1 MKRKLVT
8 LLTAGLATSMLFV
21 ACGGGA
27 EKPAE
32 GNNGGSASG
41 DSSSSGEN
49 RDLSK
54 PERIAAENPS
64 AVPETAKNR
73 TDTLIVGTTDP
84 KGEFVPV
91 YGSTTYDGWVNNL
104 IFDGLITNNEKGE
117 PVPNVAESYEI
128 SEDGK
133 TYTFKL
139 NQGIKFTNGEELK
152 AKDVAFTFTTI
163 CDPGYDGPRMDAVSN
178 LVGYEEYNKGD
189 ATSVE
194 GIKVVDDYT
203 IEFTNKEVDA
213 QGIWNYA
220 YGIMPESVYGFE
232 KGNFQAVKDKLLQ
245 PVGSGAYKFV
255 HFKPGQEVKFEKNPD
270 YWKGE
275 PKIPYIVMK
284 VTNAQT
290 LLQELMAGTVDIDRV
305 GAKPENIDPLK
316 QAGFLN
322 MDLYMQNGYGYMGMN
337 YGSDKV
343 KDPKVR
349 QALVY
354 GLNREGF
361 MQSYYQGYG
370 QVYNSHI
377 LPTSWA
383 YNPDV
388 PKYEY
393 NPEKANQLLDEA
405 GWKDT
410 NGNGTRDKD
419 GVELELQWLTYTD
432 SQYVDALIPI
442 VQQSWEQ
449 IGVKVTP
456 ELMEFGTMLD
466 KVDKREYDIF
476 NAAWNLSIDPD
487 PSGIFAIEQD
497 VPGGFNNVGWRDEE
511 ADALL
516 KKGKGTTNQDERK
529 KAYAEWQLKFS
540 EDVPYILLGNAQEM
554 FASSARVKGYQPS
567 TYIDWTHDVHK
578 LELVNE

>member
-1 MKRKLVT
+1 MKRKLVV
-8 LLTAGLATSMLFV
+8 LLTAGLAASMLFV

-27 EKPAE
+27 NNTAQ
-32 GNNGGSASG
+32 GNGNSSESGGTTK
-41 DSSSSGEN
+41 
-49 RDLSK
+49 DLSK
-54 PERIAAENPS
+54 PERIEASNPS
-64 AVPETAKNR
+64 ALPDAAKNR

-84 KGEFVPV
+84 KGEFVPI
-91 YGSTTYDGWVNNL
+91 YSSTLYDSWVNNL
-104 IFDGLITNNEKGE
+104 IFDGLISNNEKGE
-117 PVPNVAESYEI
+117 PVPNVAESYEV

-139 NQGIKFTNGEELK
+139 NKGIKFTNGQELT
-152 AKDVAFTFTTI
+152 AKDVAFTFTSI
-163 CDPGYDGPRMDAVSN
+163 CDPGYDGPRMDAVNN

-189 ATSVE
+189 ASSVE
-194 GIKVVDDYT
+194 GIKVIDDYT
-203 IEFTNKEVDA
+203 ISFTNKNVDA
-213 QGIWNYA
+213 AGIWNFS
-220 YGIMPESVYGFE
+220 YGIMPESVYKFE
-232 KGNFQAVKDKLLQ
+232 KGNFQAVKDKLLE

-322 MDLYMQNGYGYMGMN
+322 LDLYMQNGYGYIGLN

-349 QALVY
+349 QALLY
-354 GLNREGF
+354 GLNRDGF

-393 NPEKANQLLDEA
+393 NPEKAKELLDEA

-410 NGNGTRDKD
+410 NGNGVRDKD
-419 GVELELQWLTYTD
+419 GVELELQWLTYTG
-432 SQYVDALIPI
+432 SKYVDALIPI

-456 ELMEFGTMLD
+456 ELMEFGTMMD
-466 KVDKREYDIF
+466 KVNNREYDIF
-476 NAAWNLSIDPD
+476 NGAWNLSIDPD
-487 PSGIFAIEQD
+487 PSGIFAISQD
-497 VPGGFNNVGWRDEE
+497 VPGGFNNIGWRNEE
-511 ADALL
+511 ADKLL
-516 KKGKGTTNQDERK
+516 KEGKGTTNQEERK

-554 FASSARVKGYQPS
+554 FASNSRVKGYNPS
-567 TYIDWTHDVHK
+567 TYIDWTHDVYK
-578 LELVNE
+578 LELDNNK

>member
-1 MKRKLVT
+1 MKRKLVA
-8 LLTAGLATSMLFV
+8 LLTVGLAASMLFV

-27 EKPAE
+27 NNTAQ
-32 GNNGGSASG
+32 GNGNGSESG
-41 DSSSSGEN
+41 GTTK
-49 RDLSK
+49 DLSK
-54 PERIAAENPS
+54 PERIEASNPS
-64 AVPETAKNR
+64 ALPDAAKNR

-84 KGEFVPV
+84 KGEFVPI
-91 YGSTTYDGWVNNL
+91 YSSTLYDSWVNKL
-104 IFDGLITNNEKGE
+104 VFDGLITNNEKGE
-117 PVPNVAESYEI
+117 PIPNVAESYEV

-139 NQGIKFTNGEELK
+139 NKGIKFTNGQELT
-152 AKDVAFTFTTI
+152 AKDVAFTFTSI
-163 CDPGYDGPRMDAVSN
+163 CDPGYDGPRMDAVNN

-189 ATSVE
+189 AKSVE
-194 GIKVVDDYT
+194 GIKVIDDYT
-203 IEFTNKEVDA
+203 ISFTNKNTDA
-213 QGIWNYA
+213 AGIWNFG
-220 YGIMPESVYGFE
+220 YGIMPESVYKFE

-255 HFKPGQEVKFEKNPD
+255 HFKPGQEVKFEKNAD

-275 PKIPYIVMK
+275 PKIPYVVMK

-322 MDLYMQNGYGYMGMN
+322 LDLYMQNGYGYMGLN

-349 QALVY
+349 QALLY

-393 NPEKANQLLDEA
+393 NPEKAKELLDEA

-410 NGNGTRDKD
+410 NGNGVRDKD
-419 GVELELQWLTYTD
+419 GVELELQWLTYTG
-432 SQYVDALIPI
+432 SKYVDALIPI

-456 ELMEFGTMLD
+456 ELMEFGTMMD
-466 KVDKREYDIF
+466 KVNNREYDIF
-476 NAAWNLSIDPD
+476 NGAWNLSIDPD
-487 PSGIFAIEQD
+487 PSGIFAISQD
-497 VPGGFNNVGWRDEE
+497 VPGGFNNIGWRNEE
-511 ADALL
+511 ADKLL
-516 KKGKGTTNQDERK
+516 KEGKGTTNQEERK

-554 FASSARVKGYQPS
+554 FASNSRVKGYNPS
-567 TYIDWTHDVHK
+567 TYIDWTHDVYK
-578 LELVNE
+578 LELDNNK

>member
-32 GNNGGSASG
+32 GNNNGSSSG
-41 DSSSSGEN
+41 SSSGET

-54 PERIAAENPS
+54 PERIEATNPS
-64 AVPETAKNR
+64 ALPEAAKNR

-84 KGEFVPV
+84 KGEFVPI
-91 YGSTTYDGWVNNL
+91 YGSTKYDSWVNEL
-104 IFDGLITNNEKGE
+104 IFSGLISNNEKGE
-117 PVPNVAESYEI
+117 PIPDVAESFEV

-139 NQGIKFTNGEELK
+139 NKGIKFTNGEELK
-152 AKDVAFTFTTI
+152 AKDVAFTFTSI
-163 CDPGYDGPRMDAVSN
+163 CDPGYDGPRMDAVRN

-194 GIKVVDDYT
+194 GIKVIDDYT

-213 QGIWNYA
+213 KGIWNFE
-220 YGIMPESVYGFE
+220 YGIMPESVYAFE

-245 PVGSGAYKFV
+245 PVGSGPYKFV
-255 HFKPGQEVKFEKNPD
+255 HFKQGQEVKFEKNPD

-275 PKIPYIVMK
+275 PKIPYVVMK

-305 GAKPENIDPLK
+305 GATPENIEPLK

-337 YGSDKV
+337 FGSDKV

-354 GLNREGF
+354 GLNRQGF
-361 MQSYYQGYG
+361 MDSYYQGYG

-393 NPEKANQLLDEA
+393 NPDKANELLDEA

-410 NGNGTRDKD
+410 NGNGVRDKD

-432 SQYVDALIPI
+432 SKYVDSLIPI

-476 NAAWNLSIDPD
+476 NAAWSLSIDPD
-487 PSGIFAIEQD
+487 PSELFTIAQD
-497 VPGGFNNVGWRDEE
+497 VPGGFNNVGWRNEE
-511 ADALL
+511 ADKLL
-516 KKGKGTTNQDERK
+516 KEGKSTIDQEARK
-529 KAYAEWQLKFS
+529 KAYYEWQLKFS
-540 EDVPYILLGNAQEM
+540 EDLPYILLGNAQEM
-554 FASSARVKGYQPS
+554 FASSSRVKGYQPS
-567 TYIDWTHDVHK
+567 TYIDWTYDIHK

>member
-1 MKRKLVT
+1 MKRKLVI
-8 LLTAGLATSMLFV
+8 LLTAGLAASMLFV

-27 EKPAE
+27 NNATE
-32 GNNGGSASG
+32 GNSNGSESG
-41 DSSSSGEN
+41 GTTK
-49 RDLSK
+49 DLSK
-54 PERIAAENPS
+54 PERIEASNPS
-64 AVPETAKNR
+64 ALPDAAKNR

-84 KGEFVPV
+84 KGEFVPI
-91 YGSTTYDGWVNNL
+91 YSSTLYDSWVNNL
-104 IFDGLITNNEKGE
+104 VFDGLIYNNEKGE
-117 PVPNVAESYEI
+117 PVPNVAESYEV

-139 NQGIKFTNGEELK
+139 NKGIKFTNGQELT
-152 AKDVAFTFTTI
+152 AKDVAFTFTSI

-189 ATSVE
+189 AKNVE
-194 GIKVVDDYT
+194 GIKVIDDYT
-203 IEFTNKEVDA
+203 ISFTNKNVDA
-213 QGIWNYA
+213 AGIWNFE
-220 YGIMPESVYGFE
+220 YGIMPESVYKFE
-232 KGNFQAVKDKLLQ
+232 KGNFQAVKDKLLE

-322 MDLYMQNGYGYMGMN
+322 LDLYMKNGYGYIGLN

-349 QALVY
+349 QALLY

-393 NPEKANQLLDEA
+393 NPEKAKELLDEA

-410 NGNGTRDKD
+410 NGNGVRDKD
-419 GVELELQWLTYTD
+419 GVELELQWLTYTG
-432 SQYVDALIPI
+432 SKYVDALIPI

-456 ELMEFGTMLD
+456 ELMEFGTMMD
-466 KVDKREYDIF
+466 KVNNREYDIF
-476 NAAWNLSIDPD
+476 NGAWNLSIDPD
-487 PSGIFAIEQD
+487 PSGIFAISQD
-497 VPGGFNNVGWRDEE
+497 VPGGFNNIGWRNEE
-511 ADALL
+511 ADKLL
-516 KKGKGTTNQDERK
+516 KEGKGTTNQEERK

-540 EDVPYILLGNAQEM
+540 EDVPYILIGDAQEM
-554 FASSARVKGYQPS
+554 FASNSRVKGYNPS
-567 TYIDWTHDVHK
+567 TYIDWTHDVYK
-578 LELVNE
+578 LELDNNK

>member
-1 MKRKLVT
+1 MKRKLVI
-8 LLTAGLATSMLFV
+8 LLTAGLAASMLFV

-27 EKPAE
+27 NNATE
-32 GNNGGSASG
+32 GNSNGSESG
-41 DSSSSGEN
+41 GTTK
-49 RDLSK
+49 DLSK
-54 PERIAAENPS
+54 PERIEASNPS
-64 AVPETAKNR
+64 AIPDAAKNR

-84 KGEFVPV
+84 KGEFVPI
-91 YGSTTYDGWVNNL
+91 YSSTLYDSWVNKL
-104 IFDGLITNNEKGE
+104 VFDGLISNNEKGE
-117 PVPNVAESYEI
+117 AVPNVAESYEV

-139 NQGIKFTNGEELK
+139 NKGIKFTNGQELT
-152 AKDVAFTFTTI
+152 AKDVAFTFTSI

-189 ATSVE
+189 AKSVE
-194 GIKVVDDYT
+194 GIKIIDDYT
-203 IEFTNKEVDA
+203 ISFTNKNVDA
-213 QGIWNYA
+213 AGIWNFE
-220 YGIMPESVYGFE
+220 YGIMPESVYKFE
-232 KGNFQAVKDKLLQ
+232 KGNFQAVKDKLLE

-322 MDLYMQNGYGYMGMN
+322 LDLYMQNGYGYMGLN

-349 QALVY
+349 QALLY

-410 NGNGTRDKD
+410 NGNGVRDKD
-419 GVELELQWLTYTD
+419 GVELELQWLTYTG
-432 SQYVDALIPI
+432 SKYVDALIPI

-456 ELMEFGTMLD
+456 ELMEFGTMMD
-466 KVDKREYDIF
+466 KVDSREYDIF
-476 NAAWNLSIDPD
+476 NGAWNLSIDPD
-487 PSGIFAIEQD
+487 PSGIFAISQD
-497 VPGGFNNVGWRDEE
+497 VPGGFNNIGWRNEE
-511 ADALL
+511 ADKLL
-516 KKGKGTTNQDERK
+516 KEGKGTTNQEERK

-554 FASSARVKGYQPS
+554 FASNSRVKGYNPS
-567 TYIDWTHDVHK
+567 TYIDWTHDVYK
-578 LELVNE
+578 LELDNNK

>member
-1 MKRKLVT
+1 MKRKLVI
-8 LLTAGLATSMLFV
+8 LLTAGLAASMLFV

-27 EKPAE
+27 NNATE
-32 GNNGGSASG
+32 GNSNGSESG
-41 DSSSSGEN
+41 GTTK
-49 RDLSK
+49 DLSK
-54 PERIAAENPS
+54 PERIEASNPS
-64 AVPETAKNR
+64 AIPDAAKNR

-84 KGEFVPV
+84 KGEFVPI
-91 YGSTTYDGWVNNL
+91 YSSTLYDSWVNKL
-104 IFDGLITNNEKGE
+104 VFDGLISNNEKGE
-117 PVPNVAESYEI
+117 AVPNVAESYEV

-139 NQGIKFTNGEELK
+139 NKGIKFTNGQELT
-152 AKDVAFTFTTI
+152 AKDVAFTFTSI

-189 ATSVE
+189 AKSVE
-194 GIKVVDDYT
+194 GIKVIDDYT
-203 IEFTNKEVDA
+203 ISFTNKNVDA
-213 QGIWNYA
+213 AGIWNFE
-220 YGIMPESVYGFE
+220 YGIMPESVYKFE
-232 KGNFQAVKDKLLQ
+232 KGNFQAVKDKLLE

-322 MDLYMQNGYGYMGMN
+322 LDLYMQNGYGYIGLN

-349 QALVY
+349 QALLY

-410 NGNGTRDKD
+410 NGNGVRDKD
-419 GVELELQWLTYTD
+419 GVELELQWLTYTG
-432 SQYVDALIPI
+432 SKYVDALIPI

-456 ELMEFGTMLD
+456 ELMEFGTMMD
-466 KVDKREYDIF
+466 KVNNREYDIF
-476 NAAWNLSIDPD
+476 NGAWNLSIDPD
-487 PSGIFAIEQD
+487 PSGIFAISQD
-497 VPGGFNNVGWRDEE
+497 VPGGFNNIGWRNEE
-511 ADALL
+511 ADKLL
-516 KKGKGTTNQDERK
+516 KEGKGTTNQEERK

-554 FASSARVKGYQPS
+554 FASNSRVKGYNPS
-567 TYIDWTHDVHK
+567 TYIDWTHDVYK
-578 LELVNE
+578 LELDNNK

>member
-1 MKRKLVT
+1 MKRKLVI
-8 LLTAGLATSMLFV
+8 LLTAGLAASMLFV

-27 EKPAE
+27 NNATE
-32 GNNGGSASG
+32 GNSNGSESG
-41 DSSSSGEN
+41 GTTK
-49 RDLSK
+49 DLSK
-54 PERIAAENPS
+54 PERIEASNPS
-64 AVPETAKNR
+64 AIPDAAKNR

-84 KGEFVPV
+84 KGEFVPI
-91 YGSTTYDGWVNNL
+91 YSSTLYDSWVNKL
-104 IFDGLITNNEKGE
+104 VFDGLISNNEKGE
-117 PVPNVAESYEI
+117 AVPNVAESYEV

-139 NQGIKFTNGEELK
+139 NKGIKFTNGQELT
-152 AKDVAFTFTTI
+152 AKDVAFTFTSI

-189 ATSVE
+189 AKSVE
-194 GIKVVDDYT
+194 GIKVIDDYT
-203 IEFTNKEVDA
+203 ISFTNKNVDA
-213 QGIWNYA
+213 AGIWNFE
-220 YGIMPESVYGFE
+220 YGIMPESVYKFE
-232 KGNFQAVKDKLLQ
+232 KGNFQAVKDKLLE

-322 MDLYMQNGYGYMGMN
+322 LDLYMQNGYGYIGLN

-349 QALVY
+349 QALLY

-393 NPEKANQLLDEA
+393 NPEKAKELLDEA

-410 NGNGTRDKD
+410 NGNGVRDKD
-419 GVELELQWLTYTD
+419 GVELELQWLTYTG
-432 SQYVDALIPI
+432 SKYVDALIPI

-456 ELMEFGTMLD
+456 ELMEFGTMMD
-466 KVDKREYDIF
+466 KVNNREYDIF
-476 NAAWNLSIDPD
+476 NGAWNLSIDPD
-487 PSGIFAIEQD
+487 PSGIFAISQD
-497 VPGGFNNVGWRDEE
+497 VPGGFNNIGWRNEE
-511 ADALL
+511 ADKLL
-516 KKGKGTTNQDERK
+516 KEGKGTTNQEERK

-554 FASSARVKGYQPS
+554 FASNARVKGYNPS
-567 TYIDWTHDVHK
+567 TYIDWTHDVYK
-578 LELVNE
+578 LELDSNK

>member
-1 MKRKLVT
+1 MKRKLVA
-8 LLTAGLATSMLFV
+8 LLTVGLAASMLFV
-21 ACGGGA
+21 ACGRGANNTAQGNGNGSESGGTT
-27 EKPAE
+27 K
-32 GNNGGSASG
+32 
-41 DSSSSGEN
+41 
-49 RDLSK
+49 DLSK
-54 PERIAAENPS
+54 PERIEASNPS
-64 AVPETAKNR
+64 ALPDAAKNR

-84 KGEFVPV
+84 KGEFVPI
-91 YGSTTYDGWVNNL
+91 YSSTLYDLWVNNL
-104 IFDGLITNNEKGE
+104 VFDGLITNNEKGE
-117 PVPNVAESYEI
+117 PIPNVAESYEV

-139 NQGIKFTNGEELK
+139 NKGIKFTNGQELT
-152 AKDVAFTFTTI
+152 AKDVAFTFTSI
-163 CDPGYDGPRMDAVSN
+163 CDPGYDGPRMDAVNN

-189 ATSVE
+189 AKSVE
-194 GIKVVDDYT
+194 GIKVIDDYT
-203 IEFTNKEVDA
+203 ISFTNKNTDA
-213 QGIWNYA
+213 AGIWNFG
-220 YGIMPESVYGFE
+220 YGIMPESVYKFE

-255 HFKPGQEVKFEKNPD
+255 HFKPGQEVKFEKNAD

-275 PKIPYIVMK
+275 PKIPYVVMK

-322 MDLYMQNGYGYMGMN
+322 LDLYMQNGYGYMGLN

-349 QALVY
+349 QALLY

-393 NPEKANQLLDEA
+393 NPEKAKELLDEA

-410 NGNGTRDKD
+410 NGNGVRDKD
-419 GVELELQWLTYTD
+419 GVELELQWLTYTG
-432 SQYVDALIPI
+432 SKYVDALIPI

-456 ELMEFGTMLD
+456 ELMEFGTMMD
-466 KVDKREYDIF
+466 KVNNREYDIF
-476 NAAWNLSIDPD
+476 NGAWNLSIDPD
-487 PSGIFAIEQD
+487 PSGIFAISQD
-497 VPGGFNNVGWRDEE
+497 VPGGFNNIGWRNEE
-511 ADALL
+511 ADKLL
-516 KKGKGTTNQDERK
+516 KEGKGTTNQEERK

-554 FASSARVKGYQPS
+554 FASNSRVKGYNPS
-567 TYIDWTHDVHK
+567 TYIDWTHDVYK
-578 LELVNE
+578 LELDNNK

>member
-1 MKRKLVT
+1 MKKRKLVA
-8 LLTAGLATSMLFV
+8 LLTAGLAASMLFV

-27 EKPAE
+27 NNTAQ
-32 GNNGGSASG
+32 GNGNGSESG
-41 DSSSSGEN
+41 GTTK
-49 RDLSK
+49 DLSK
-54 PERIAAENPS
+54 PERIEASNPS
-64 AVPETAKNR
+64 ALPDAAKNR

-84 KGEFVPV
+84 KDEFVPI
-91 YGSTTYDGWVNNL
+91 YSSTLYDLWVNNL
-104 IFDGLITNNEKGE
+104 IFDGLISNNEKGE
-117 PVPNVAESYEI
+117 PVPNVAESYEV

-139 NQGIKFTNGEELK
+139 NKGIKFTNGQELT
-152 AKDVAFTFTTI
+152 AKDVAFTFTSI
-163 CDPGYDGPRMDAVSN
+163 CDPGYDGPRMDAVNN

-189 ATSVE
+189 AKSVE
-194 GIKVVDDYT
+194 GIKVIDDYT
-203 IEFTNKEVDA
+203 ISFTNKNVDA
-213 QGIWNYA
+213 AGIWNFS

-232 KGNFQAVKDKLLQ
+232 KGNFQAVKDKLLE

-322 MDLYMQNGYGYMGMN
+322 LDLYMKNGYGYIGLN

-349 QALVY
+349 QALLY

-410 NGNGTRDKD
+410 NGNGVRDKD
-419 GVELELQWLTYTD
+419 GVELELQWLTYTG
-432 SQYVDALIPI
+432 SKYVDALIPI

-456 ELMEFGTMLD
+456 ELMEFGTMMD
-466 KVDKREYDIF
+466 KVNNREYDIF
-476 NAAWNLSIDPD
+476 NGAWNLSIDPD
-487 PSGIFAIEQD
+487 PSGIFAISQD
-497 VPGGFNNVGWRDEE
+497 VPGGFNNIGWRNEE
-511 ADALL
+511 ADKLL
-516 KKGKGTTNQDERK
+516 KEGKGTTNQEERK

-554 FASSARVKGYQPS
+554 FASNSRVKGYNPS
-567 TYIDWTHDVHK
+567 TYIDWTHDVYK
-578 LELVNE
+578 LELDNNK

>member
-1 MKRKLVT
+1 MKRKLVI
-8 LLTAGLATSMLFV
+8 LLTAGLAASMLFV

-27 EKPAE
+27 NNATE
-32 GNNGGSASG
+32 GNSNGSESG
-41 DSSSSGEN
+41 GTTK
-49 RDLSK
+49 DLSK
-54 PERIAAENPS
+54 PERIEASNPS
-64 AVPETAKNR
+64 AIPDAAKNR

-84 KGEFVPV
+84 KGEFVPI
-91 YGSTTYDGWVNNL
+91 YSSTLYDSWVNKL
-104 IFDGLITNNEKGE
+104 VFDGLISNNEKGE
-117 PVPNVAESYEI
+117 AVPNVAESYEV

-139 NQGIKFTNGEELK
+139 NKGIKFTNGQELT
-152 AKDVAFTFTTI
+152 AKDVAFTFTSI
-163 CDPGYDGPRMDAVSN
+163 CDPGYDGPRMDAVNN

-189 ATSVE
+189 AKSVE
-194 GIKVVDDYT
+194 GIKVIDDYT
-203 IEFTNKEVDA
+203 ISFTNKNVDA
-213 QGIWNYA
+213 AGIWNFS
-220 YGIMPESVYGFE
+220 YGIMPESVYKFE
-232 KGNFQAVKDKLLQ
+232 KGNFQAVKDKLLE

-322 MDLYMQNGYGYMGMN
+322 LDLYMQNGYGYIGLN

-349 QALVY
+349 QALLY

-410 NGNGTRDKD
+410 NGNGVRDKD
-419 GVELELQWLTYTD
+419 GVELELQWLTYTG
-432 SQYVDALIPI
+432 SKYVDALIPI

-456 ELMEFGTMLD
+456 ELMEFGTMMD
-466 KVDKREYDIF
+466 KVNNREYDIF
-476 NAAWNLSIDPD
+476 NGAWNLSIDPD
-487 PSGIFAIEQD
+487 PSGIFAISQD
-497 VPGGFNNVGWRDEE
+497 VPGGFNNIGWRNEE
-511 ADALL
+511 ADKLL
-516 KKGKGTTNQDERK
+516 KEGKGTTNQEERK

-554 FASSARVKGYQPS
+554 FASNARVKGYNPS
-567 TYIDWTHDVHK
+567 TYIDWTHDVYK
-578 LELVNE
+578 LELDNNK

>member
-1 MKRKLVT
+1 MKRKLVA

-27 EKPAE
+27 NNTAQ
-32 GNNGGSASG
+32 GNGNGSESG
-41 DSSSSGEN
+41 GTTK
-49 RDLSK
+49 DLSK
-54 PERIAAENPS
+54 PERIEASNPS
-64 AVPETAKNR
+64 ALPDVAKNR

-84 KGEFVPV
+84 KGEFVPI
-91 YGSTTYDGWVNNL
+91 YSSTTFDGWVNNL

-139 NQGIKFTNGEELK
+139 NKGIKFTNGQELT
-152 AKDVAFTFTTI
+152 AKDVAFTFTSI
-163 CDPGYDGPRMDAVSN
+163 CDPSYDGPRMDAVSN

-189 ATSVE
+189 SKSVE
-194 GIKVVDDYT
+194 GIKVIDDHT
-203 IEFTNKEVDA
+203 ISFTNKDVDLA
-213 QGIWNYA
+213 GIWNFS

-255 HFKPGQEVKFEKNPD
+255 HFKPGQEVKFEKNAD

-275 PKIPYIVMK
+275 PKIPYVVMK
-284 VTNAQT
+284 VTNGQT

-322 MDLYMQNGYGYMGMN
+322 MDFYMQNGYGFMGMN

-349 QALVY
+349 QALLY

-393 NPEKANQLLDEA
+393 NPEKAKELLDEA

-410 NGNGTRDKD
+410 NGNGIRDKD

-432 SQYVDALIPI
+432 SKYVDALIPI

-456 ELMEFGTMLD
+456 ELMEFGTMVD
-466 KVDKREYDIF
+466 KVDKREYDVF
-476 NAAWNLSIDPD
+476 NMAWNLSIDPD
-487 PSGIFAIEQD
+487 PSGIFAISQD
-497 VPGGFNNVGWRDEE
+497 VPGGFNNIGWRNEE
-511 ADALL
+511 ADKLL
-516 KKGKGTTNQDERK
+516 KEGKGTTNQEERK
-529 KAYAEWQLKFS
+529 KAYDEWQLKFS

-554 FASSARVKGYQPS
+554 FASSARVKGYNPS
-567 TYIDWTHDVHK
+567 TYIDWTHDIYK
-578 LELVNE
+578 LELDNNK

>member
-1 MKRKLVT
+1 MKKRKLVA
-8 LLTAGLATSMLFV
+8 LLTAGLAASMLFV

-27 EKPAE
+27 NNTAQ
-32 GNNGGSASG
+32 GNGNGSESG
-41 DSSSSGEN
+41 GTTK
-49 RDLSK
+49 DLSK
-54 PERIAAENPS
+54 PERIEASNPS
-64 AVPETAKNR
+64 ALPDAAKNR

-84 KGEFVPV
+84 KGEFVPI
-91 YGSTTYDGWVNNL
+91 YSSTLYDSWVNKL
-104 IFDGLITNNEKGE
+104 VFDGLITNNEKGE
-117 PVPNVAESYEI
+117 PIPNVAESYEV

-139 NQGIKFTNGEELK
+139 NKGIKFTNGQELT
-152 AKDVAFTFTTI
+152 AKDVAFTFTSI
-163 CDPGYDGPRMDAVSN
+163 CDPGYDGPRMDAVNN

-189 ATSVE
+189 ASSVE
-194 GIKVVDDYT
+194 GIKVIDDYT
-203 IEFTNKEVDA
+203 ISFTNKNTDVA
-213 QGIWNYA
+213 GIWNFE
-220 YGIMPESVYGFE
+220 YGIMPESVYKFE
-232 KGNFQAVKDKLLQ
+232 KGNFQAVKDKLLE

-255 HFKPGQEVKFEKNPD
+255 HFKPGQEVKFEKNAD

-322 MDLYMQNGYGYMGMN
+322 LDLYMQNGYGYMGLN

-349 QALVY
+349 QALLY

-393 NPEKANQLLDEA
+393 NPEKAKELLDEA

-410 NGNGTRDKD
+410 NGNGVRDKD
-419 GVELELQWLTYTD
+419 GVELELQWLTYTG
-432 SQYVDALIPI
+432 SKYVDALIPI

-456 ELMEFGTMLD
+456 ELMEFGTMMD
-466 KVDKREYDIF
+466 KVNNREYDIF
-476 NAAWNLSIDPD
+476 NGAWNLSIDPD
-487 PSGIFAIEQD
+487 PSGIFAISQD
-497 VPGGFNNVGWRDEE
+497 VPGGFNNIGWRNEE
-511 ADALL
+511 ADKLL
-516 KKGKGTTNQDERK
+516 KEGKGTTNQEERK

-554 FASSARVKGYQPS
+554 FASNSRVKGYNPS
-567 TYIDWTHDVHK
+567 TYIDWTHDIYK
-578 LELVNE
+578 LELDNNK

>member
-1 MKRKLVT
+1 MKRKLVI
-8 LLTAGLATSMLFV
+8 LLTAGLAASMLFV

-27 EKPAE
+27 NNATE
-32 GNNGGSASG
+32 GNSNGSESG
-41 DSSSSGEN
+41 GTTK
-49 RDLSK
+49 DLSK
-54 PERIAAENPS
+54 PERIEASNPS
-64 AVPETAKNR
+64 ALPDAAKNR

-84 KGEFVPV
+84 KGEFVPI
-91 YGSTTYDGWVNNL
+91 YSSTLYDSWVNNL
-104 IFDGLITNNEKGE
+104 VFDGLIYNNEKGE
-117 PVPNVAESYEI
+117 AVPNVAESYEV

-139 NQGIKFTNGEELK
+139 NKGIKFTNGQELT
-152 AKDVAFTFTTI
+152 AKDVAFTFTSI

-189 ATSVE
+189 AKNVE
-194 GIKVVDDYT
+194 GIKVIDDYT
-203 IEFTNKEVDA
+203 ISFTNKNVDA
-213 QGIWNYA
+213 AGIWNFE
-220 YGIMPESVYGFE
+220 YGIMPESVYKFE
-232 KGNFQAVKDKLLQ
+232 KGNFQAVKDKLLE

-255 HFKPGQEVKFEKNPD
+255 HFKPGQEVKFEKNTD

-322 MDLYMQNGYGYMGMN
+322 LDLYMKNGYGYIGLN

-349 QALVY
+349 QALLY

-393 NPEKANQLLDEA
+393 NPEKAKELLDEA

-410 NGNGTRDKD
+410 NGNGVRDKD
-419 GVELELQWLTYTD
+419 GVELELQWLTYTG
-432 SQYVDALIPI
+432 SKYVDALIPI

-456 ELMEFGTMLD
+456 ELMEFGTMMD
-466 KVDKREYDIF
+466 KVNNREYDIF
-476 NAAWNLSIDPD
+476 NGAWNLSIDPD
-487 PSGIFAIEQD
+487 PSGIFAISQD
-497 VPGGFNNVGWRDEE
+497 VPGGFNNIGWRNEE
-511 ADALL
+511 ADKLL
-516 KKGKGTTNQDERK
+516 KEGKGTTNQEERK

-540 EDVPYILLGNAQEM
+540 EDVPYILIGDAQEM
-554 FASSARVKGYQPS
+554 FASNSRVKGYNPS
-567 TYIDWTHDVHK
+567 TYIDWTHDVYK
-578 LELVNE
+578 LELDSNK

>member
-1 MKRKLVT
+1 MKRKLVV
-8 LLTAGLATSMLFV
+8 LLTAGLAASMLFV
-21 ACGGGA
+21 ACGGEA
-27 EKPAE
+27 NNTAQ
-32 GNNGGSASG
+32 GNGNSSESGGTTK
-41 DSSSSGEN
+41 
-49 RDLSK
+49 DLSK
-54 PERIAAENPS
+54 PERIEASNPS
-64 AVPETAKNR
+64 ALPDAAKNR

-84 KGEFVPV
+84 KGEFVPI
-91 YGSTTYDGWVNNL
+91 YSSTLYDSWVNNL
-104 IFDGLITNNEKGE
+104 IFDGLISNNEKGE
-117 PVPNVAESYEI
+117 PVPNVAESYEV

-139 NQGIKFTNGEELK
+139 NKGIKFTNGQELT
-152 AKDVAFTFTTI
+152 AKDVAFTFTSI
-163 CDPGYDGPRMDAVSN
+163 CDPGYDGPRMDAVNN

-189 ATSVE
+189 AKSVE
-194 GIKVVDDYT
+194 GIKVIDDYT
-203 IEFTNKEVDA
+203 ISFTNKNVDA
-213 QGIWNYA
+213 AGIWNFS
-220 YGIMPESVYGFE
+220 YGIMPESVYKFE
-232 KGNFQAVKDKLLQ
+232 KGNFQAVKDKLLE

-322 MDLYMQNGYGYMGMN
+322 LDLYMQNGYGYIGLN

-349 QALVY
+349 QALLY

-410 NGNGTRDKD
+410 NGNGVRDKD
-419 GVELELQWLTYTD
+419 GVELELQWLTYTG
-432 SQYVDALIPI
+432 SKYVDALIPI

-456 ELMEFGTMLD
+456 ELMEFGTMMD
-466 KVDKREYDIF
+466 KVNNREYDIF
-476 NAAWNLSIDPD
+476 NGAWNLSIDPD
-487 PSGIFAIEQD
+487 PSGIFAISQD
-497 VPGGFNNVGWRDEE
+497 VPGGFNNIGWRNEE
-511 ADALL
+511 ADKLL
-516 KKGKGTTNQDERK
+516 KEGKGTTNQEERK

-554 FASSARVKGYQPS
+554 FASNSRVKGYNPS
-567 TYIDWTHDVHK
+567 TYIDWTHDVYK
-578 LELVNE
+578 LELDNNK

>member
-1 MKRKLVT
+1 MKRKLVA
-8 LLTAGLATSMLFV
+8 LLTVGLAASMLFV
-21 ACGGGA
+21 ACGRGANNTAQGNGNGSESGGTT
-27 EKPAE
+27 K
-32 GNNGGSASG
+32 
-41 DSSSSGEN
+41 
-49 RDLSK
+49 DLSK
-54 PERIAAENPS
+54 PERIEASNPS
-64 AVPETAKNR
+64 ALPDAAKNR

-84 KGEFVPV
+84 KGEFVPI
-91 YGSTTYDGWVNNL
+91 YSSTLYDSWVNNL
-104 IFDGLITNNEKGE
+104 VFDGLITNNEKGE
-117 PVPNVAESYEI
+117 PIPNVAESYEV

-139 NQGIKFTNGEELK
+139 NKGIKFTNGQELT
-152 AKDVAFTFTTI
+152 AKDVAFTFTSI
-163 CDPGYDGPRMDAVSN
+163 CDPGYDGPRMDAVNN

-189 ATSVE
+189 AKSVE
-194 GIKVVDDYT
+194 GIKVIDDYT
-203 IEFTNKEVDA
+203 ISFTNKNTDA
-213 QGIWNYA
+213 AGIWNFG
-220 YGIMPESVYGFE
+220 YGIMPESVYKFE

-255 HFKPGQEVKFEKNPD
+255 HFKPGQEVKFEKNAD

-275 PKIPYIVMK
+275 PKIPYVVMK

-322 MDLYMQNGYGYMGMN
+322 LDLYMGNTYGYMGLN

-349 QALVY
+349 QALLY

-370 QVYNSHI
+370 QVYNSPI
-377 LPTSWA
+377 PPTSWA

-393 NPEKANQLLDEA
+393 NPEKAKELLDEA

-410 NGNGTRDKD
+410 NGNGVRDKD
-419 GVELELQWLTYTD
+419 GVELELQWLTYTG
-432 SQYVDALIPI
+432 SKYVDALIPI
-442 VQQSWEQ
+442 VKQSWEQ

-456 ELMEFGTMLD
+456 ELMEFGTMMD
-466 KVDKREYDIF
+466 KVNNRKYDIF
-476 NAAWNLSIDPD
+476 NGAWNLSIDPD
-487 PSGIFAIEQD
+487 PSGIFAISQD
-497 VPGGFNNVGWRDEE
+497 VPGGFNNIGWRNEE
-511 ADALL
+511 ADKLL
-516 KKGKGTTNQDERK
+516 KEGKGTTNQEERK

-540 EDVPYILLGNAQEM
+540 EDVPYILLGDAKEM
-554 FASSARVKGYQPS
+554 FASNSRVKGYNPS
-567 TYIDWTHDVHK
+567 TYIDWTHDVYK
-578 LELVNE
+578 LELDNNK

>member
-1 MKRKLVT
+1 MKRKLVI
-8 LLTAGLATSMLFV
+8 LLTAGLAASMLFV

-27 EKPAE
+27 NNATE
-32 GNNGGSASG
+32 GNSNGSEAGG
-41 DSSSSGEN
+41 TTK
-49 RDLSK
+49 DLSK
-54 PERIAAENPS
+54 PERIEASNPS
-64 AVPETAKNR
+64 AIPDAAKNR

-84 KGEFVPV
+84 KGEFVPI
-91 YGSTTYDGWVNNL
+91 YSSTLYDSWVNKL
-104 IFDGLITNNEKGE
+104 VFDGLISNNEKGE
-117 PVPNVAESYEI
+117 AVPNVAESYEV

-139 NQGIKFTNGEELK
+139 NKGIKFTNGQELT
-152 AKDVAFTFTTI
+152 AKDVAFTFTSI
-163 CDPGYDGPRMDAVSN
+163 CDPGYDGLRMDAVSN

-189 ATSVE
+189 AKSVE
-194 GIKVVDDYT
+194 GIKVIDDYT
-203 IEFTNKEVDA
+203 ISFTNKNVDA
-213 QGIWNYA
+213 AGIWNFE
-220 YGIMPESVYGFE
+220 YGIMPESVYKFE
-232 KGNFQAVKDKLLQ
+232 KGNFQAVKDKLLE

-290 LLQELMAGTVDIDRV
+290 LLQELIAGTVDIDRV

-322 MDLYMQNGYGYMGMN
+322 LDLYMQNGYGYIGLN

-349 QALVY
+349 QALLY

-393 NPEKANQLLDEA
+393 NPEKAKELLDEA

-410 NGNGTRDKD
+410 NGNGVRDKD
-419 GVELELQWLTYTD
+419 GVELELQWLTYTG
-432 SQYVDALIPI
+432 SKYVDALIPI

-456 ELMEFGTMLD
+456 ELMEFGTMMD
-466 KVDKREYDIF
+466 KVNNREYDIF
-476 NAAWNLSIDPD
+476 NGAWNLSIDPD
-487 PSGIFAIEQD
+487 PSGIFAISQD
-497 VPGGFNNVGWRDEE
+497 VPGGFNNIGWRNEE
-511 ADALL
+511 ADKLL
-516 KKGKGTTNQDERK
+516 KEGKGTTNQEERK

-554 FASSARVKGYQPS
+554 FASNARVKGYNPS
-567 TYIDWTHDVHK
+567 TYIDWTHDVYK
-578 LELVNE
+578 LELDNNK

>member
-1 MKRKLVT
+1 MKKRKLVA
-8 LLTAGLATSMLFV
+8 LLTAGLAASMLFV

-27 EKPAE
+27 NNTAQ
-32 GNNGGSASG
+32 GNGNGSESG
-41 DSSSSGEN
+41 GTTK
-49 RDLSK
+49 DLSK
-54 PERIAAENPS
+54 PERIEASNPS
-64 AVPETAKNR
+64 TLPDAAKNR

-84 KGEFVPV
+84 KGEFVPI
-91 YGSTTYDGWVNNL
+91 YSSTLYDLWVNNL
-104 IFDGLITNNEKGE
+104 IFDGLISNNEKGE
-117 PVPNVAESYEI
+117 PVPNVAESYEV

-139 NQGIKFTNGEELK
+139 NKGIKFTNGQELT
-152 AKDVAFTFTTI
+152 AKDVAFTFTSI
-163 CDPGYDGPRMDAVSN
+163 CDPGYDGPRMDAVNN

-189 ATSVE
+189 AKSVE
-194 GIKVVDDYT
+194 GIKVIDDYT
-203 IEFTNKEVDA
+203 ISFTNKNVDA
-213 QGIWNYA
+213 AGIWNFS

-232 KGNFQAVKDKLLQ
+232 KGNFQAVKDKLLE

-322 MDLYMQNGYGYMGMN
+322 LDLYMKNGYGYIGLN

-349 QALVY
+349 QALLY

-410 NGNGTRDKD
+410 NVNGVRDKD
-419 GVELELQWLTYTD
+419 GVELELQWLTYTG
-432 SQYVDALIPI
+432 SKYVDALIPI

-456 ELMEFGTMLD
+456 ELMEFGTMMD
-466 KVDKREYDIF
+466 KVNNREYDIF
-476 NAAWNLSIDPD
+476 NGAWNLSIDPD
-487 PSGIFAIEQD
+487 PSGIFAISQD
-497 VPGGFNNVGWRDEE
+497 VPGGFNNIGWRNEE
-511 ADALL
+511 ADKLL
-516 KKGKGTTNQDERK
+516 KEGKGTTNQEERK

-554 FASSARVKGYQPS
+554 FASNSRVKGYNPS
-567 TYIDWTHDVHK
+567 TYIDWTHDVYK
-578 LELVNE
+578 LELDNNK

>member
-1 MKRKLVT
+1 MKRKLVA
-8 LLTAGLATSMLFV
+8 LLTVGLAASMFFV

-27 EKPAE
+27 NNTAQ
-32 GNNGGSASG
+32 GNGNGSESG
-41 DSSSSGEN
+41 GTTK
-49 RDLSK
+49 DLSK
-54 PERIAAENPS
+54 PERIEASNPS
-64 AVPETAKNR
+64 ALPDAAKNR

-84 KGEFVPV
+84 KGEFVPI
-91 YGSTTYDGWVNNL
+91 YSSTLYDSWVNNL
-104 IFDGLITNNEKGE
+104 IFDGLISNNEKGE
-117 PVPNVAESYEI
+117 PVPNVAESYEV

-139 NQGIKFTNGEELK
+139 NKGIKFTNGQELT
-152 AKDVAFTFTTI
+152 AKDVAFTFTSI
-163 CDPGYDGPRMDAVSN
+163 CDPGYDGPRMDAVNN

-189 ATSVE
+189 AKSVE
-194 GIKVVDDYT
+194 GIKVIDDYT
-203 IEFTNKEVDA
+203 ISFTNKNVDA
-213 QGIWNYA
+213 AGIWNFS
-220 YGIMPESVYGFE
+220 YGIMPESVYKFE
-232 KGNFQAVKDKLLQ
+232 KGNFQAVKDKLLE

-255 HFKPGQEVKFEKNPD
+255 HFKPGQEVKFEKNAD

-322 MDLYMQNGYGYMGMN
+322 LDLYMQNGYGYIGLN

-349 QALVY
+349 QALLY
-354 GLNREGF
+354 GLNRDGF

-393 NPEKANQLLDEA
+393 NPEKAKELLDEA

-410 NGNGTRDKD
+410 NGNGVRDKD
-419 GVELELQWLTYTD
+419 GVELELQWLTYTG
-432 SQYVDALIPI
+432 SKYVDALIPI

-456 ELMEFGTMLD
+456 ELMEFGTMMD
-466 KVDKREYDIF
+466 KVNNREYDIF
-476 NAAWNLSIDPD
+476 NGAWNLSIDPD
-487 PSGIFAIEQD
+487 PSGIFAISQD
-497 VPGGFNNVGWRDEE
+497 VPGGFNNIGWRNEE
-511 ADALL
+511 ADKLL
-516 KKGKGTTNQDERK
+516 KEGKGTTNQEERK

-554 FASSARVKGYQPS
+554 FASNSRVKGYNPS
-567 TYIDWTHDVHK
+567 TYIDWTHDVYK
-578 LELVNE
+578 LELDNNK

>member
-1 MKRKLVT
+1 MKKRKLVA
-8 LLTAGLATSMLFV
+8 LLTAGLAASMLFV

-27 EKPAE
+27 NNTAQ
-32 GNNGGSASG
+32 GNGNGSESG
-41 DSSSSGEN
+41 GTTK
-49 RDLSK
+49 DLSK
-54 PERIAAENPS
+54 PERIEASNPS
-64 AVPETAKNR
+64 ALPDAAKNR

-84 KGEFVPV
+84 KGEFVPI
-91 YGSTTYDGWVNNL
+91 YSSTLYDSWVNKL
-104 IFDGLITNNEKGE
+104 VFDGLISNNEKGE
-117 PVPNVAESYEI
+117 AVPNVAESYEV

-139 NQGIKFTNGEELK
+139 NKGIKFTNGQELT
-152 AKDVAFTFTTI
+152 AKDVAFTFTSI

-189 ATSVE
+189 AKSVE
-194 GIKVVDDYT
+194 GIKVIDDYT
-203 IEFTNKEVDA
+203 ISFTNKNVDA
-213 QGIWNYA
+213 AGIWNFE
-220 YGIMPESVYGFE
+220 YGIMPESVYKFE
-232 KGNFQAVKDKLLQ
+232 KGNFQAVKDKLLE

-322 MDLYMQNGYGYMGMN
+322 LDLYMQNGYGYIGLN

-349 QALVY
+349 QALLY
-354 GLNREGF
+354 GLNRDGF

-410 NGNGTRDKD
+410 NGNGVRDKD
-419 GVELELQWLTYTD
+419 GVELELQWLTYTG
-432 SQYVDALIPI
+432 SKYVDALIPI

-456 ELMEFGTMLD
+456 ELMEFGTMMD
-466 KVDKREYDIF
+466 KVNNREYDIF
-476 NAAWNLSIDPD
+476 NGAWNLSIDPD
-487 PSGIFAIEQD
+487 PSGIFAISQD
-497 VPGGFNNVGWRDEE
+497 VPGGFNNIGWRNEE
-511 ADALL
+511 ADKLL
-516 KKGKGTTNQDERK
+516 KEGKGTTNQEERK

-554 FASSARVKGYQPS
+554 FASNSRVKGYNPS
-567 TYIDWTHDVHK
+567 TYIDWTHDVYK
-578 LELVNE
+578 LELDNNK

>member
-1 MKRKLVT
+1 MKKRKLVA
-8 LLTAGLATSMLFV
+8 LLTAGLAASMLFV
-21 ACGGGA
+21 ACGGA
-27 EKPAE
+27 NNTAQ
-32 GNNGGSASG
+32 GNGNGSESG
-41 DSSSSGEN
+41 GTTK
-49 RDLSK
+49 DLSK
-54 PERIAAENPS
+54 PERIEASNPS
-64 AVPETAKNR
+64 ALPDAAKNR

-84 KGEFVPV
+84 KGEFVPI
-91 YGSTTYDGWVNNL
+91 YSSTTFDGWVNKL
-104 IFDGLITNNEKGE
+104 VFDGLITNNEKGE
-117 PVPNVAESYEI
+117 PIPNVAESYEV

-139 NQGIKFTNGEELK
+139 NKGIKFTNGQELT
-152 AKDVAFTFTTI
+152 AKDVAFTFTSI
-163 CDPGYDGPRMDAVSN
+163 CDPGYDGPRMDAVNN

-189 ATSVE
+189 ASSVE
-194 GIKVVDDYT
+194 GIKVIDDYT
-203 IEFTNKEVDA
+203 ISFTNKNTDA
-213 QGIWNYA
+213 AGIWNFG
-220 YGIMPESVYGFE
+220 YGIMPESVYKFE
-232 KGNFQAVKDKLLQ
+232 KGNFQAVKDKLLE

-255 HFKPGQEVKFEKNPD
+255 HFKPGQEVKFEKNAD

-275 PKIPYIVMK
+275 PKIPYVVMK

-322 MDLYMQNGYGYMGMN
+322 LDLYMKNGYGYMGLN

-349 QALVY
+349 QALLY

-393 NPEKANQLLDEA
+393 NPEKAKELLDEA

-410 NGNGTRDKD
+410 NGNGVRDKD
-419 GVELELQWLTYTD
+419 GVELELQWLTYTG
-432 SQYVDALIPI
+432 SKYVDALIPI

-456 ELMEFGTMLD
+456 ELMEFGTMMD
-466 KVDKREYDIF
+466 KVNNREYDIF
-476 NAAWNLSIDPD
+476 NGAWNLSIDPD
-487 PSGIFAIEQD
+487 PSGIFAISQD
-497 VPGGFNNVGWRDEE
+497 VPGGFNNIGWRNEE
-511 ADALL
+511 ADKLL
-516 KKGKGTTNQDERK
+516 KEGKGTTNQEDRK

-540 EDVPYILLGNAQEM
+540 EDVPYILLGDAQEM
-554 FASSARVKGYQPS
+554 FASNSRVKGYNPS
-567 TYIDWTHDVHK
+567 TYIDWTHDIYK
-578 LELVNE
+578 LELDNNK

>member
-1 MKRKLVT
+1 MKRKLVI
-8 LLTAGLATSMLFV
+8 LLTAGLAASMLFV

-27 EKPAE
+27 NNATE
-32 GNNGGSASG
+32 GNSNGSEAGG
-41 DSSSSGEN
+41 TTK
-49 RDLSK
+49 DLSK
-54 PERIAAENPS
+54 PERIEASNPS
-64 AVPETAKNR
+64 AIPDAAKNR

-84 KGEFVPV
+84 KGEFVPI
-91 YGSTTYDGWVNNL
+91 YSSTLYDSWVNKL
-104 IFDGLITNNEKGE
+104 VFDGLISNNEKGE
-117 PVPNVAESYEI
+117 AVPNVAESYEV

-139 NQGIKFTNGEELK
+139 NKGIKFTNGQELT
-152 AKDVAFTFTTI
+152 AKDVAFTFTSI

-189 ATSVE
+189 AKSVE
-194 GIKVVDDYT
+194 GIKVIDDYT
-203 IEFTNKEVDA
+203 ISFTNKNVDA
-213 QGIWNYA
+213 AGIWNFE
-220 YGIMPESVYGFE
+220 YGIMPESVYKFE
-232 KGNFQAVKDKLLQ
+232 KGNFQAVKDKLLE

-322 MDLYMQNGYGYMGMN
+322 LDLYMQNGYGYIGLN

-349 QALVY
+349 QALLY
-354 GLNREGF
+354 GLNRDGF

-410 NGNGTRDKD
+410 NGNGVRDKD
-419 GVELELQWLTYTD
+419 GVELELQWLTYTG
-432 SQYVDALIPI
+432 SKYVDALIPI

-456 ELMEFGTMLD
+456 ELMEFGTMMD
-466 KVDKREYDIF
+466 KVNNREYDIF
-476 NAAWNLSIDPD
+476 NGAWNLSIDPD
-487 PSGIFAIEQD
+487 PSGIFAISQD
-497 VPGGFNNVGWRDEE
+497 VPGGFNNIGWRNEE
-511 ADALL
+511 ADKLL
-516 KKGKGTTNQDERK
+516 KEGKGTTNQEERK

-554 FASSARVKGYQPS
+554 FASNSRVKGYNPS
-567 TYIDWTHDVHK
+567 TYIDWTHDVYK
-578 LELVNE
+578 LELDNNK

>member
-1 MKRKLVT
+1 MKKRKLVA
-8 LLTAGLATSMLFV
+8 LLTAGLAASMLFV

-27 EKPAE
+27 NNTAQ
-32 GNNGGSASG
+32 GNGNGSESG
-41 DSSSSGEN
+41 GTTK
-49 RDLSK
+49 DLSK
-54 PERIAAENPS
+54 PERIEASNPS
-64 AVPETAKNR
+64 ALPDAAKNR

-84 KGEFVPV
+84 KGEFVPI
-91 YGSTTYDGWVNNL
+91 YSSTLYDLWVNNL
-104 IFDGLITNNEKGE
+104 IFDGLISNNEKGE
-117 PVPNVAESYEI
+117 PVPNVAESYEV

-139 NQGIKFTNGEELK
+139 NKGIKFTNGQELT
-152 AKDVAFTFTTI
+152 AKDVAFTFTSI
-163 CDPGYDGPRMDAVSN
+163 CDPGYDGPRMDAVNN

-189 ATSVE
+189 AKSVE
-194 GIKVVDDYT
+194 GIKVIDDYT
-203 IEFTNKEVDA
+203 ISFTNKNVDA
-213 QGIWNYA
+213 AGIWNFS

-232 KGNFQAVKDKLLQ
+232 KGNFQAVKDKLLE

-322 MDLYMQNGYGYMGMN
+322 LDLYMKNGYGYIGLN

-349 QALVY
+349 QALLY

-410 NGNGTRDKD
+410 NGNGVRDKD
-419 GVELELQWLTYTD
+419 GVELELQWLTYTG
-432 SQYVDALIPI
+432 SKYVDALIPI

-456 ELMEFGTMLD
+456 ELMEFGTMMD
-466 KVDKREYDIF
+466 KVNNREYDIF
-476 NAAWNLSIDPD
+476 NGAWNLSIDPD
-487 PSGIFAIEQD
+487 PSGIFAISQD
-497 VPGGFNNVGWRDEE
+497 VPGGFNNIGWRNEE
-511 ADALL
+511 ADKLL
-516 KKGKGTTNQDERK
+516 KEGKGTTNQEERK

-554 FASSARVKGYQPS
+554 FASNSRVKGYNPS
-567 TYIDWTHDVHK
+567 TYIDWTHDVYK
-578 LELVNE
+578 LELDNNK

>member
-8 LLTAGLATSMLFV
+8 LLTAGLAASMLFV

-27 EKPAE
+27 NNATE
-32 GNNGGSASG
+32 GNSNGSESG
-41 DSSSSGEN
+41 GTTK
-49 RDLSK
+49 DLSK
-54 PERIAAENPS
+54 PERIEASNPS
-64 AVPETAKNR
+64 AIPDAAKNR

-84 KGEFVPV
+84 KGEFVPI
-91 YGSTTYDGWVNNL
+91 YSSTLYDSWVNKL
-104 IFDGLITNNEKGE
+104 VFDGLISNNEKGE
-117 PVPNVAESYEI
+117 AVPNVAESYEV

-139 NQGIKFTNGEELK
+139 NKGIKFTNGQELT
-152 AKDVAFTFTTI
+152 AKDVAFTFTSI

-189 ATSVE
+189 AKSVE
-194 GIKVVDDYT
+194 GIKVIDDYT
-203 IEFTNKEVDA
+203 ISFTNKNVDA
-213 QGIWNYA
+213 AGIWNFE
-220 YGIMPESVYGFE
+220 YGIMPESVYKFE
-232 KGNFQAVKDKLLQ
+232 KGNFQAVKDKLLE

-322 MDLYMQNGYGYMGMN
+322 LDLYMQNGYGYIGLN

-349 QALVY
+349 QALLY

-393 NPEKANQLLDEA
+393 NPEKAKELLDEA

-410 NGNGTRDKD
+410 NGNGVRDKD
-419 GVELELQWLTYTD
+419 GVELELQWLTYTG
-432 SQYVDALIPI
+432 SKYVDALIPI

-456 ELMEFGTMLD
+456 ELMEFGTMMD
-466 KVDKREYDIF
+466 KVNNREYDIF
-476 NAAWNLSIDPD
+476 NGAWNLSIDPD
-487 PSGIFAIEQD
+487 PSGIFAISQD
-497 VPGGFNNVGWRDEE
+497 VPGGFNNIGWRNEE
-511 ADALL
+511 ADKLL
-516 KKGKGTTNQDERK
+516 KEGKGTTNQEERK

-554 FASSARVKGYQPS
+554 FASNARVKGYNPS
-567 TYIDWTHDVHK
+567 TYIDWTHDVYK
-578 LELVNE
+578 LELDNNK

>member
-8 LLTAGLATSMLFV
+8 LLTAGLAASMLFV

-27 EKPAE
+27 NNATE
-32 GNNGGSASG
+32 GNSNGSESG
-41 DSSSSGEN
+41 GTTK
-49 RDLSK
+49 DLSK
-54 PERIAAENPS
+54 PERIEASNPS
-64 AVPETAKNR
+64 AIPDAAKNR

-84 KGEFVPV
+84 KGEFVPI
-91 YGSTTYDGWVNNL
+91 YSSTLYDSWVNKL
-104 IFDGLITNNEKGE
+104 VFDGLISNNEKGE
-117 PVPNVAESYEI
+117 AVPNVAESYEV

-139 NQGIKFTNGEELK
+139 NKGIKFTNGQELT
-152 AKDVAFTFTTI
+152 AKDVAFTFTSI

-189 ATSVE
+189 AKNVE
-194 GIKVVDDYT
+194 GIKVIDDYT
-203 IEFTNKEVDA
+203 ISFTNKNVDA
-213 QGIWNYA
+213 AGIWNFE
-220 YGIMPESVYGFE
+220 YGIMPESVYKFE
-232 KGNFQAVKDKLLQ
+232 KGNFQAVKDKLLE

-322 MDLYMQNGYGYMGMN
+322 LDLYMQNGYGYIGLN

-349 QALVY
+349 QALLY

-393 NPEKANQLLDEA
+393 NPEKAKELLDEA

-410 NGNGTRDKD
+410 NGNGVRDKD
-419 GVELELQWLTYTD
+419 GVELELQWLTYTG
-432 SQYVDALIPI
+432 SKYVDALIPI

-456 ELMEFGTMLD
+456 ELMEFGTMMD
-466 KVDKREYDIF
+466 KVNNREYDIF
-476 NAAWNLSIDPD
+476 NGAWNLSIDPD
-487 PSGIFAIEQD
+487 PSGIFAISQD
-497 VPGGFNNVGWRDEE
+497 VPGGFNNIGWRNEE
-511 ADALL
+511 ADKLL
-516 KKGKGTTNQDERK
+516 KEGKGTTNQEERK

-554 FASSARVKGYQPS
+554 FASNARVKGYNPS
-567 TYIDWTHDVHK
+567 TYIDWTHDVYK
-578 LELVNE
+578 LELDNNK

>member
-1 MKRKLVT
+1 MKRKLVV
-8 LLTAGLATSMLFV
+8 LLTAGLAASMLFV

-27 EKPAE
+27 NNTAQ
-32 GNNGGSASG
+32 GNGNSSESGGTTK
-41 DSSSSGEN
+41 
-49 RDLSK
+49 DLSK
-54 PERIAAENPS
+54 PERIEASNPS
-64 AVPETAKNR
+64 ALPDAAKNR

-84 KGEFVPV
+84 KGEFVPI
-91 YGSTTYDGWVNNL
+91 YSSTLYDSWVNNL
-104 IFDGLITNNEKGE
+104 IFDGLISNNEKGE
-117 PVPNVAESYEI
+117 PVPNVAESYEV

-139 NQGIKFTNGEELK
+139 NKGIKFTNGQELT
-152 AKDVAFTFTTI
+152 AKDVAFTFTSI
-163 CDPGYDGPRMDAVSN
+163 CDPGYDGPRMDAVNN

-189 ATSVE
+189 AKSVE
-194 GIKVVDDYT
+194 GIKVIDDYT
-203 IEFTNKEVDA
+203 ISFTNKNVDA
-213 QGIWNYA
+213 AGIWNFS
-220 YGIMPESVYGFE
+220 YGIMPESVYKFE
-232 KGNFQAVKDKLLQ
+232 KGNFQAVKDKLLE

-322 MDLYMQNGYGYMGMN
+322 LDLYMKNGYGYIGLN

-343 KDPKVR
+343 NDPKVR
-349 QALVY
+349 QALLY

-410 NGNGTRDKD
+410 NGNGVRDKD
-419 GVELELQWLTYTD
+419 GVELELQWLTYTG
-432 SQYVDALIPI
+432 SKYVDALIPI

-456 ELMEFGTMLD
+456 ELMEFGTMMD
-466 KVDKREYDIF
+466 KVNNREYDIF
-476 NAAWNLSIDPD
+476 NGAWNLSIDPD
-487 PSGIFAIEQD
+487 PSGIFAISQD
-497 VPGGFNNVGWRDEE
+497 VPGGFNNIGWRNEE
-511 ADALL
+511 ADKLL
-516 KKGKGTTNQDERK
+516 KEGKGTTNQEERK

-540 EDVPYILLGNAQEM
+540 EDVPYILIGDAQEM
-554 FASSARVKGYQPS
+554 FASNSRVKGYNPS
-567 TYIDWTHDVHK
+567 TYIDWTHDVYK
-578 LELVNE
+578 LELDNNK

>member
-1 MKRKLVT
+1 MKKRKLVA
-8 LLTAGLATSMLFV
+8 LLTAGLAASMLFV

-27 EKPAE
+27 NNTAQ
-32 GNNGGSASG
+32 GNGNGSESG
-41 DSSSSGEN
+41 GTTK
-49 RDLSK
+49 DLSK
-54 PERIAAENPS
+54 PERIEASNPS
-64 AVPETAKNR
+64 ALPDAAKNR

-84 KGEFVPV
+84 KGEFVPI
-91 YGSTTYDGWVNNL
+91 YSSTLYDSWVNKL
-104 IFDGLITNNEKGE
+104 VFDGLITNNEKGE
-117 PVPNVAESYEI
+117 PIPNVAESYEV

-139 NQGIKFTNGEELK
+139 NKGIKFTNGQELT
-152 AKDVAFTFTTI
+152 AKDVAFTFTSI
-163 CDPGYDGPRMDAVSN
+163 CDPGYDGPRMHAVNN

-189 ATSVE
+189 ASSVE
-194 GIKVVDDYT
+194 GIKVIDDYT
-203 IEFTNKEVDA
+203 ISFTNKNTDA
-213 QGIWNYA
+213 AGIWNFV
-220 YGIMPESVYGFE
+220 YGIMPESVYKFE
-232 KGNFQAVKDKLLQ
+232 KGNFQAVKDKLLE

-255 HFKPGQEVKFEKNPD
+255 HFKPGQEVKFEKNAD

-322 MDLYMQNGYGYMGMN
+322 LDLYMQNGYGYIGLN

-349 QALVY
+349 QALFY
-354 GLNREGF
+354 GLNRDGF

-370 QVYNSHI
+370 QVYNSPI

-393 NPEKANQLLDEA
+393 NPEKAKELLDEA

-410 NGNGTRDKD
+410 NGNGVRDKD
-419 GVELELQWLTYTD
+419 GVELELQWLTYTG
-432 SQYVDALIPI
+432 SKYVDALIPI

-456 ELMEFGTMLD
+456 ELMEFGTMMD
-466 KVDKREYDIF
+466 KVNNREYDIF
-476 NAAWNLSIDPD
+476 NGTWNLSIDPD
-487 PSGIFAIEQD
+487 PSGIFAISQD
-497 VPGGFNNVGWRDEE
+497 VPGGFNNIGWRNEE
-511 ADALL
+511 ADKLL
-516 KKGKGTTNQDERK
+516 KEGKGTTNQEERK

-540 EDVPYILLGNAQEM
+540 EDVPYILLGNEQEM
-554 FASSARVKGYQPS
+554 FASNSRVKGYNPS
-567 TYIDWTHDVHK
+567 TYIDWTHDVYK
-578 LELVNE
+578 LELDNNK

>member
-1 MKRKLVT
+1 MKRKLVI
-8 LLTAGLATSMLFV
+8 LLTAGLAASMLFV

-27 EKPAE
+27 NNATE
-32 GNNGGSASG
+32 GNSNGAESG
-41 DSSSSGEN
+41 GTTK
-49 RDLSK
+49 DLSK
-54 PERIAAENPS
+54 PERIEASNPS
-64 AVPETAKNR
+64 AIPDAAKNR

-84 KGEFVPV
+84 KGEFVPI
-91 YGSTTYDGWVNNL
+91 YSSTLYDSWVNKL
-104 IFDGLITNNEKGE
+104 VFDGLISNNEKGE
-117 PVPNVAESYEI
+117 AVPNVAESYEV

-139 NQGIKFTNGEELK
+139 NKGIKFTNGQELT
-152 AKDVAFTFTTI
+152 AKDVAFTFTSI

-189 ATSVE
+189 ANSVE
-194 GIKVVDDYT
+194 GIKVIDDYT
-203 IEFTNKEVDA
+203 ISFTNKNVDA
-213 QGIWNYA
+213 AGIWNFE
-220 YGIMPESVYGFE
+220 YGIMPESVYKFE
-232 KGNFQAVKDKLLQ
+232 KGNFQAVKDKLLE

-322 MDLYMQNGYGYMGMN
+322 LDLYMQNGYGYIGLN

-349 QALVY
+349 QALLY
-354 GLNREGF
+354 GLNRDGF

-393 NPEKANQLLDEA
+393 NPEKAKELLDEA

-410 NGNGTRDKD
+410 NGNGVRDKD
-419 GVELELQWLTYTD
+419 GVELELQWLTYTG
-432 SQYVDALIPI
+432 SKYVDALIPI

-456 ELMEFGTMLD
+456 ELMEFGTMMD
-466 KVDKREYDIF
+466 KVNNREYDIF
-476 NAAWNLSIDPD
+476 NGAWNLSIDPD
-487 PSGIFAIEQD
+487 PSGIFAISQD
-497 VPGGFNNVGWRDEE
+497 VPGGFNNIGWRNEE
-511 ADALL
+511 ADKLL
-516 KKGKGTTNQDERK
+516 KEGKGTTNQEERK

-554 FASSARVKGYQPS
+554 FASNSRVKGYNPS
-567 TYIDWTHDVHK
+567 TYIDWTHDIYK
-578 LELVNE
+578 LELDNNK

>member
-1 MKRKLVT
+1 MKKRKLVA
-8 LLTAGLATSMLFV
+8 LLTAGLAASMLFV

-27 EKPAE
+27 NNTAQ
-32 GNNGGSASG
+32 GNGNGSESG
-41 DSSSSGEN
+41 GTTK
-49 RDLSK
+49 DLSK
-54 PERIAAENPS
+54 PERIEASNPS
-64 AVPETAKNR
+64 ALPDAAKNR

-84 KGEFVPV
+84 KGEFVPI
-91 YGSTTYDGWVNNL
+91 YSSTLYDLWVNNL
-104 IFDGLITNNEKGE
+104 IFDGLISNNEKGE
-117 PVPNVAESYEI
+117 PVPNVAESYEV

-139 NQGIKFTNGEELK
+139 NKGIKFTNGQELT
-152 AKDVAFTFTTI
+152 AKDVAFTFTSI
-163 CDPGYDGPRMDAVSN
+163 CDPGYDGPRMDAVNN

-189 ATSVE
+189 AKSVE
-194 GIKVVDDYT
+194 GIKVIDDYT
-203 IEFTNKEVDA
+203 ISFTNKNVDA
-213 QGIWNYA
+213 AGIWNFS

-232 KGNFQAVKDKLLQ
+232 KGNFQAVKDKLLE

-322 MDLYMQNGYGYMGMN
+322 LDLYMKNGYGYIGLN

-349 QALVY
+349 QALLY

-410 NGNGTRDKD
+410 NGNGVRDKD
-419 GVELELQWLTYTD
+419 VVELELQWLTYTG
-432 SQYVDALIPI
+432 SKYVDALIPI

-456 ELMEFGTMLD
+456 ELMEFGTMMD
-466 KVDKREYDIF
+466 KVNNREYDIF
-476 NAAWNLSIDPD
+476 NGAWNLSIDPD
-487 PSGIFAIEQD
+487 PSGIFAISQD
-497 VPGGFNNVGWRDEE
+497 VPGGFNNIGWRNEE
-511 ADALL
+511 ADKLL
-516 KKGKGTTNQDERK
+516 KEGKGTTNQEERK

-554 FASSARVKGYQPS
+554 FASNSRVKGYNPS
-567 TYIDWTHDVHK
+567 TYIDWTHDVYK
-578 LELVNE
+578 LELDNNK

>member
-1 MKRKLVT
+1 MKRKLVV
-8 LLTAGLATSMLFV
+8 LLTAGLAASMLFV

-27 EKPAE
+27 NNTAQ
-32 GNNGGSASG
+32 GNGNSSESGGTTK
-41 DSSSSGEN
+41 
-49 RDLSK
+49 DLSK
-54 PERIAAENPS
+54 PERIEASNPS
-64 AVPETAKNR
+64 ALPDAAKNR

-84 KGEFVPV
+84 KGEFVPI
-91 YGSTTYDGWVNNL
+91 YSSTLYDSWVNKL
-104 IFDGLITNNEKGE
+104 VFDGLITNNEKGE
-117 PVPNVAESYEI
+117 PIPNVAESYEV

-139 NQGIKFTNGEELK
+139 NKGIKFTNGQELT
-152 AKDVAFTFTTI
+152 AKDVAFTFTSI

-189 ATSVE
+189 AKSVE
-194 GIKVVDDYT
+194 GIKVIDDYT
-203 IEFTNKEVDA
+203 ISFTNKNVDA
-213 QGIWNYA
+213 AGIWNFE
-220 YGIMPESVYGFE
+220 YGIMPESVYKFE
-232 KGNFQAVKDKLLQ
+232 KGNFQAVKDKLLE

-322 MDLYMQNGYGYMGMN
+322 LDLYMQNGYGYIGLN

-349 QALVY
+349 QALLY
-354 GLNREGF
+354 GLNRDGF

-410 NGNGTRDKD
+410 NGNGVRDKD
-419 GVELELQWLTYTD
+419 GVELELQWLTYTG
-432 SQYVDALIPI
+432 SKYVDALIPI

-456 ELMEFGTMLD
+456 ELMEFGTMMD
-466 KVDKREYDIF
+466 KVNNREYDIF
-476 NAAWNLSIDPD
+476 NGAWNLSIDPD
-487 PSGIFAIEQD
+487 PSGIFAISQD
-497 VPGGFNNVGWRDEE
+497 VPGGFNNIGWRNEE
-511 ADALL
+511 ADKLL
-516 KKGKGTTNQDERK
+516 KEGKGTTNQEERK

-554 FASSARVKGYQPS
+554 FASNSRVKGYNPS
-567 TYIDWTHDVHK
+567 TYIDWTHDVYK
-578 LELVNE
+578 LELDNNK

>member
-1 MKRKLVT
+1 MKRKLVI
-8 LLTAGLATSMLFV
+8 LLTAGLAASMLFV

-27 EKPAE
+27 NNATE
-32 GNNGGSASG
+32 GNSNGSEAGG
-41 DSSSSGEN
+41 TTK
-49 RDLSK
+49 DLSK
-54 PERIAAENPS
+54 PERIEASNPS
-64 AVPETAKNR
+64 AIPDAAKNR

-84 KGEFVPV
+84 KGEFVPI
-91 YGSTTYDGWVNNL
+91 YSSTLYDSWVNKL
-104 IFDGLITNNEKGE
+104 VFDGLISNNEKGE
-117 PVPNVAESYEI
+117 AVPNVAESYEV

-139 NQGIKFTNGEELK
+139 NKGIKFTNGQELT
-152 AKDVAFTFTTI
+152 AKDVAFTFTSI

-189 ATSVE
+189 AKSVE
-194 GIKVVDDYT
+194 GIKVIDDYT
-203 IEFTNKEVDA
+203 ISFTNKNVDA
-213 QGIWNYA
+213 AGIWNFE
-220 YGIMPESVYGFE
+220 YGIMPESVYKFE
-232 KGNFQAVKDKLLQ
+232 KGNFQAVKDKLLE

-322 MDLYMQNGYGYMGMN
+322 LDLYMQNGYGYIGLN

-349 QALVY
+349 QALLY

-410 NGNGTRDKD
+410 NGNGVRDKD
-419 GVELELQWLTYTD
+419 GVELELQWLTYTG
-432 SQYVDALIPI
+432 SKYVDALIPI

-456 ELMEFGTMLD
+456 ELMEFGTMMD
-466 KVDKREYDIF
+466 KVNNREYDIF
-476 NAAWNLSIDPD
+476 NGAWNLSIDPD
-487 PSGIFAIEQD
+487 PSGIFAISQD
-497 VPGGFNNVGWRDEE
+497 VPGGFNNIGWRNEE
-511 ADALL
+511 ADKLL
-516 KKGKGTTNQDERK
+516 KEGKGTTNQEERK

-554 FASSARVKGYQPS
+554 FASNARVKGYNPS
-567 TYIDWTHDVHK
+567 TYIDWTHDVYK
-578 LELVNE
+578 LELDNNK

>member
-1 MKRKLVT
+1 MKRKLVI
-8 LLTAGLATSMLFV
+8 LLTAGLAASMLFV

-27 EKPAE
+27 NNATE
-32 GNNGGSASG
+32 GNSNGSESG
-41 DSSSSGEN
+41 GTTK
-49 RDLSK
+49 DLSK
-54 PERIAAENPS
+54 PERIEASNPS
-64 AVPETAKNR
+64 AIPDAAKNR

-84 KGEFVPV
+84 KGEFVPI
-91 YGSTTYDGWVNNL
+91 YSSTLYDSWVNKL
-104 IFDGLITNNEKGE
+104 VFDGLISNNEKGE
-117 PVPNVAESYEI
+117 AVPNVAESYEV

-139 NQGIKFTNGEELK
+139 NKGIKFTNGQELT
-152 AKDVAFTFTTI
+152 AKDVAFTFTSI

-189 ATSVE
+189 AKSVE
-194 GIKVVDDYT
+194 GIKVIDDYT
-203 IEFTNKEVDA
+203 ISFTNKNVDA
-213 QGIWNYA
+213 AGIWNFE
-220 YGIMPESVYGFE
+220 YGIMPESVYKFE
-232 KGNFQAVKDKLLQ
+232 KGNFQAVKDKLLE

-322 MDLYMQNGYGYMGMN
+322 LDLYMQNGYGYIGLN

-349 QALVY
+349 QALLY

-410 NGNGTRDKD
+410 NGNGVRDKD
-419 GVELELQWLTYTD
+419 GVELELQWLTYTG
-432 SQYVDALIPI
+432 SKYVDALIPI

-456 ELMEFGTMLD
+456 ELMEFGTMMD
-466 KVDKREYDIF
+466 KVNNREYDIF
-476 NAAWNLSIDPD
+476 NGAWNLSIDPD
-487 PSGIFAIEQD
+487 PSGIFAISQD
-497 VPGGFNNVGWRDEE
+497 VPGGFNNIGWRNEE
-511 ADALL
+511 ADKLL
-516 KKGKGTTNQDERK
+516 KEGKGTTNQEERK

-554 FASSARVKGYQPS
+554 FASNSRVKGYNLS
-567 TYIDWTHDVHK
+567 TYIDWTHDVYK
-578 LELVNE
+578 LELDNNK

>member
-1 MKRKLVT
+1 MKRKLVI
-8 LLTAGLATSMLFV
+8 LLTAGLAASMLFV

-27 EKPAE
+27 NNATE
-32 GNNGGSASG
+32 GNSNGSEAGG
-41 DSSSSGEN
+41 TTK
-49 RDLSK
+49 DLSK
-54 PERIAAENPS
+54 PERIEASNPS
-64 AVPETAKNR
+64 AIPDAAKNR

-84 KGEFVPV
+84 KGEFVPI
-91 YGSTTYDGWVNNL
+91 YSSTLYDSWVNKL
-104 IFDGLITNNEKGE
+104 VFDGLISNNEKGE
-117 PVPNVAESYEI
+117 AVPNVAESYEV

-139 NQGIKFTNGEELK
+139 NKGIKFTNGQELT
-152 AKDVAFTFTTI
+152 AKDVAFTFTSI

-189 ATSVE
+189 AKSVE
-194 GIKVVDDYT
+194 GIKVIDDYT
-203 IEFTNKEVDA
+203 ISFTNKNVDA
-213 QGIWNYA
+213 AGIWNFE
-220 YGIMPESVYGFE
+220 YGIMPESVYKFE
-232 KGNFQAVKDKLLQ
+232 KGNFQAVKDKLLE

-322 MDLYMQNGYGYMGMN
+322 LDLYMQNGYGYIGLN

-349 QALVY
+349 QALLY

-393 NPEKANQLLDEA
+393 NPEKAKELLDEA

-410 NGNGTRDKD
+410 NGNGVRDKD
-419 GVELELQWLTYTD
+419 GVELELQWLTYTG
-432 SQYVDALIPI
+432 SKYVDALIPI

-456 ELMEFGTMLD
+456 ELMEFGTMMD
-466 KVDKREYDIF
+466 KVNNREYDIF
-476 NAAWNLSIDPD
+476 NGAWNLSIDPD
-487 PSGIFAIEQD
+487 PSGIFAISQD
-497 VPGGFNNVGWRDEE
+497 VPGGFNNIGWRNED
-511 ADALL
+511 ADKLL
-516 KKGKGTTNQDERK
+516 KEGKGTTNQEERK

-554 FASSARVKGYQPS
+554 FASNARVKGYNPS
-567 TYIDWTHDVHK
+567 TYIDWTHDVYK
-578 LELVNE
+578 LELDNNK

>member
-1 MKRKLVT
+1 MKRKLVV
-8 LLTAGLATSMLFV
+8 LLTAGLAASMLFV

-27 EKPAE
+27 NNTAQ
-32 GNNGGSASG
+32 GNGNSSESGGTTK
-41 DSSSSGEN
+41 
-49 RDLSK
+49 DLSK
-54 PERIAAENPS
+54 PERIEASNPS
-64 AVPETAKNR
+64 ALPDAAKNR

-84 KGEFVPV
+84 KGEFVPI
-91 YGSTTYDGWVNNL
+91 YSSTLYDSWVNNL
-104 IFDGLITNNEKGE
+104 IFDGLISNNEKGE
-117 PVPNVAESYEI
+117 PVPNVAESYEV

-139 NQGIKFTNGEELK
+139 NKGIKFTNGQELT
-152 AKDVAFTFTTI
+152 AKDVAFTFTSI
-163 CDPGYDGPRMDAVSN
+163 CDPGYDGPRMDAVNN

-189 ATSVE
+189 AKSVE
-194 GIKVVDDYT
+194 GIKVIDDYT
-203 IEFTNKEVDA
+203 ISFTNKNVDA
-213 QGIWNYA
+213 AGIWNFS
-220 YGIMPESVYGFE
+220 YGIMPESVYKFE
-232 KGNFQAVKDKLLQ
+232 KGNFQAVKDKLLE

-322 MDLYMQNGYGYMGMN
+322 LDLYMQNGYGYIGLN

-349 QALVY
+349 QALLY
-354 GLNREGF
+354 GLNRDGF

-410 NGNGTRDKD
+410 NGNGVRDKD
-419 GVELELQWLTYTD
+419 GVELELQWLTYTG
-432 SQYVDALIPI
+432 SKYVDALIPI

-456 ELMEFGTMLD
+456 ELMEFGTMMD
-466 KVDKREYDIF
+466 KVNNREYDIF
-476 NAAWNLSIDPD
+476 NGAWNLSIDPD
-487 PSGIFAIEQD
+487 PSGIFAISQD
-497 VPGGFNNVGWRDEE
+497 VPGGFNNIGWRNEE
-511 ADALL
+511 ADKLL
-516 KKGKGTTNQDERK
+516 KEGKGTTNQEERK

-554 FASSARVKGYQPS
+554 FASNSRVKGYNPS
-567 TYIDWTHDVHK
+567 TYIDWTHDVYK
-578 LELVNE
+578 LELDNNK

>member
-1 MKRKLVT
+1 MKRKLVV
-8 LLTAGLATSMLFV
+8 LLTAGLAASMLFV

-27 EKPAE
+27 NNTAQ
-32 GNNGGSASG
+32 GNGNGSESG
-41 DSSSSGEN
+41 GTTK
-49 RDLSK
+49 DLSK
-54 PERIAAENPS
+54 PERIEASNPS
-64 AVPETAKNR
+64 ALPDAAKNR

-84 KGEFVPV
+84 KGEFVPI
-91 YGSTTYDGWVNNL
+91 YSSTLYDSWVNNL
-104 IFDGLITNNEKGE
+104 IFDGLISNNEKGE
-117 PVPNVAESYEI
+117 PVPNVAESYEV

-139 NQGIKFTNGEELK
+139 NKGIKFTNGQELT
-152 AKDVAFTFTTI
+152 AKDVAFTFTSI
-163 CDPGYDGPRMDAVSN
+163 CDPGYDGPRMDAVNN

-189 ATSVE
+189 AKSVE
-194 GIKVVDDYT
+194 GIKVIDDYT
-203 IEFTNKEVDA
+203 ISFTNKNVDA
-213 QGIWNYA
+213 AGIWNFS
-220 YGIMPESVYGFE
+220 YGIMPESVYKFE
-232 KGNFQAVKDKLLQ
+232 KGNFQAVKDKLLE

-255 HFKPGQEVKFEKNPD
+255 HFKPGQEVKFEKNAD

-322 MDLYMQNGYGYMGMN
+322 LDLYMQNGYGYIGLN

-349 QALVY
+349 QALLY
-354 GLNREGF
+354 GLNRDGF

-393 NPEKANQLLDEA
+393 NPEKAKELLDEA

-410 NGNGTRDKD
+410 NGNGVRDKD
-419 GVELELQWLTYTD
+419 GVELELQWLTYTG
-432 SQYVDALIPI
+432 SKYVDALIPI

-456 ELMEFGTMLD
+456 ELMEFGTMMD
-466 KVDKREYDIF
+466 KVNNREYDIF
-476 NAAWNLSIDPD
+476 NGAWNLSIDPD
-487 PSGIFAIEQD
+487 PSGIFAISQD
-497 VPGGFNNVGWRDEE
+497 VPGGFNNIGWRNEE
-511 ADALL
+511 ADKLL
-516 KKGKGTTNQDERK
+516 KEGKGTTNQEERK

-554 FASSARVKGYQPS
+554 FASNSRVKGYNPS
-567 TYIDWTHDVHK
+567 TYIDWTHDVYK
-578 LELVNE
+578 LELDNNK

>member
-1 MKRKLVT
+1 MKRKLVI
-8 LLTAGLATSMLFV
+8 LLTAGLAASMLFV

-27 EKPAE
+27 NNATE
-32 GNNGGSASG
+32 GNSNGSESG
-41 DSSSSGEN
+41 GTTK
-49 RDLSK
+49 DLSK
-54 PERIAAENPS
+54 PERIEASNPS
-64 AVPETAKNR
+64 ALPDAAKNR

-84 KGEFVPV
+84 KGEFVPI
-91 YGSTTYDGWVNNL
+91 YSSTLYDSWVNNL
-104 IFDGLITNNEKGE
+104 IFDGLISNNEKGE
-117 PVPNVAESYEI
+117 PVPNVAESYEV

-139 NQGIKFTNGEELK
+139 NKGIKFTNGQELT
-152 AKDVAFTFTTI
+152 AKDVAFTFTSI
-163 CDPGYDGPRMDAVSN
+163 CDPGYDGPRMDAVNN

-189 ATSVE
+189 AKSVE
-194 GIKVVDDYT
+194 GIKVIDDYT
-203 IEFTNKEVDA
+203 ISFTNKNVDA
-213 QGIWNYA
+213 AGIWNFS

-232 KGNFQAVKDKLLQ
+232 KGNFQAVKDKLLE

-275 PKIPYIVMK
+275 PKIPYVVMK

-322 MDLYMQNGYGYMGMN
+322 LDLYMQNGYGYMGLN

-349 QALVY
+349 QALLY

-410 NGNGTRDKD
+410 NGNGVRDKD
-419 GVELELQWLTYTD
+419 GVELELQWLTYTG
-432 SQYVDALIPI
+432 SKYVDALIPI

-456 ELMEFGTMLD
+456 ELMEFGTMMD
-466 KVDKREYDIF
+466 KVDSREYDIF
-476 NAAWNLSIDPD
+476 NGAWNLSIDPD
-487 PSGIFAIEQD
+487 PSGIFAISQD
-497 VPGGFNNVGWRDEE
+497 VPGGFNNIGWRNEE
-511 ADALL
+511 ADKLL
-516 KKGKGTTNQDERK
+516 KEGKGTTNQEERK

-554 FASSARVKGYQPS
+554 FASNSRVKGYNPS
-567 TYIDWTHDVHK
+567 TYIDWTHDIYK
-578 LELVNE
+578 LELDNNK